1 MIVNVN
7 NFFLYFILPA
17 VTIIFLV
24 TNRYYYKKKDTYKTR
39 FNIPIDLFF
48 GNFIASLITIGL
60 MLGIYSYILN
70 MSLLAGLQW
79 EIATIYTMTFLALV
93 LGLGAGGHIVAVH
106 IERVLPE
113 KHRSE
118 EVKKVLHFYHWPF
131 GHRLTY
137 IPIFLII
144 HILILLDLLK
154 GSILTLH
161 PFQLLILTV
170 FAIIAGV
177 MSWIIFVITHA
188 TRIMFY
194 TLGVMIGSIF
204 IMLNAE
210 TITLAQHEVAYFF
223 TTVYI
228 VAFVLLVIYR
238 YSHHI
243 SESLHTFI
251 HSKFDDGDKVR
262 DE

>member
-7 NFFLYFILPA
+7 NFFLYFLLPA
-17 VTIIFLV
+17 VTIVSLI
-24 TNRYYYKKKDTYKTR
+24 TNRYYYKKKDTHKTR

-79 EIATIYTMTFLALV
+79 EIATIYTMVFLALV

-113 KHRSE
+113 KDRSE
-118 EVKKVLHFYHWPF
+118 EVQKVLHFYHWPF

-137 IPIFLII
+137 IPIFLIV

-161 PFQLLILTV
+161 PFQLLILTI

-223 TTVYI
+223 ATGYI